1 VSLLLGRYCWNW
13 KRYLLQFLTGCST
26 KRIPGYLIAQSPP
39 IPYYYIPAPTD
50 GLGMLN
56 RFFFGGVQAWIWG
69 AGGIPRFR
77 IPSIGDPGATHSIL
91 REVLLGMG
99 GTRRPPVVSTYEAPA
114 QKHDEHRDH
123 ANPYVV
129 RKLKLP
135 HSPKF
140 YPKEA
145 AIPRFP
151 APPPK

>member
-1 VSLLLGRYCWNW
+1 
-13 KRYLLQFLTGCST
+13 
-26 KRIPGYLIAQSPP
+26 
-39 IPYYYIPAPTD
+39 
-50 GLGMLN
+50 MLN
-56 RFFFGGVQAWIWG
+56 RFFFGGVQAWFWG

-77 IPSIGDPGATHSIL
+77 IPTVDDPGAIHSIL

-99 GTRRPPVVSTYEAPA
+99 GTRRLPVVSPYEAPA

-123 ANPYVV
+123 AKPYVV

-145 AIPRFP
+145 PMSPSYSDNSTDGCAVLVRGP
-151 APPPK
+151 ALGAGESQPEILRGQTR